1 MKIEIKQID
10 KSINLPE
17 YQHPGEDAGM
27 DLIAAESCNLT
38 GGNYRMI
45 KTGIKIAI
53 PEGYGGFVY
62 PRSGLAKDYGVTV
75 LNSPGVIDSGYRGEV
90 GVILI
95 NHSREDFQ
103 IKKGARIAQLIIH
116 PVKEIVWE
124 EVDKLP
130 DSYRKS
136 TGFGD
141 SGII

>member
-1 MKIEIKQID
+1 MKIEIKQIN
-10 KSINLPE
+10 KSIDLPE
-17 YQHPGEDAGM
+17 YQHPGEDAGI
-27 DLIAAESCNLT
+27 DLMAAENCNLT
-38 GGNYRMI
+38 GGNFRMI

-95 NHSREDFQ
+95 NHSLQDFE
-103 IKKGARIAQLIIH
+103 IRKGDRIAQLIIH
-116 PVKEIVWE
+116 KVEEIEWE
-124 EVDKLP
+124 LVDQLP
-130 DSYRKS
+130 ESKRKS

-141 SGII
+141 SGI

>member
-10 KSINLPE
+10 KSIDLPE
-17 YQHPGEDAGM
+17 YQHPGEDAGI
-27 DLIAAESCNLT
+27 DLMAAENCNLT
-38 GGNYRMI
+38 GGNFRMI

-75 LNSPGVIDSGYRGEV
+75 LNSPGVIDSGYRGEI

-95 NHSREDFQ
+95 NHSLEDFE
-103 IKKGARIAQLIIH
+103 IKKGDRIAQLIIH
-116 PVKEIVWE
+116 QVEEIEWNV
-124 EVDKLP
+124 VDSLP
-130 DSYRKS
+130 ESERKS

-141 SGII
+141 SGI

>member
-1 MKIEIKQID
+1 MKIEIKQINN
-10 KSINLPE
+10 SIDLPE
-17 YQHPGEDAGM
+17 YQHPGEDAGI
-27 DLIAAESCNLT
+27 DLMAAENCNLT
-38 GGNYRMI
+38 GGNFRMI

-95 NHSREDFQ
+95 NHSNKDFE
-103 IKKGARIAQLIIH
+103 IKKGDRIAQLIIH
-116 PVKEIVWE
+116 QVEEIEWNP
-124 EVDKLP
+124 VDKLP
-130 DSYRKS
+130 ESERKS

-141 SGII
+141 SGI